1 MKVLVVDAFD
11 SFVYIIRQ
19 YLLSAGAEPIVKRS
33 NELTLDEIRLLKP
46 DAVLLGPGPGHPSA
60 CSHVDIVR
68 MFGDQVPILGICLGH
83 QAIGIAFGGDV
94 VPAHHLMHGK
104 TSRVRHDGVGLFAG
118 MPVDFE
124 ATRYHS
130 LVVVENTVPDCLQ
143 VSAWSCDDRYVMGLR
158 HRWLPIESVQFH
170 PESICTEDGMRLIRN
185 FVETYGRLPA
195 WHRRRVEV
203 DLGRV
208 GAEPVGSR
216 ALSVR

>member
-19 YLLSAGAEPIVKRS
+19 YLLSAGAEPIVVRS
-33 NELTLDEIRLLKP
+33 NELTLDEIRLIKP
-46 DAVLLGPGPGHPSA
+46 DAVLLGPGPGHPTESG
-60 CSHVDIVR
+60 HVDIVR
-68 MFGDQVPILGICLGH
+68 TFGDQVPIFGICLGH
-83 QAIGIAFGGDV
+83 QAIGLAFGGSV

-104 TSRVRHDGVGLFAG
+104 TSRVRHDSTGVFAD
-118 MPVDFE
+118 MPDDFS

-185 FVETYGRLPA
+185 FVETYGRFPA
-195 WHRRRVEV
+195 WHRRRV
-203 DLGRV
+203 R
-208 GAEPVGSR
+208 AEQSYASPQT
-216 ALSVR
+216 LSA